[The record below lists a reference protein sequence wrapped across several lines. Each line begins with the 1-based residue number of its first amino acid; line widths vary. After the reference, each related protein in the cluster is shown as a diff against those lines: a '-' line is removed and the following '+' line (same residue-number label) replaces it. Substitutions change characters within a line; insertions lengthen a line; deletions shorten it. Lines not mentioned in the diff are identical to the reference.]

1 MYNHI
6 IFYVSLKKVIQR
18 LVLLKSN
25 RQMSTELIH
34 WFDKFH
40 YFNVEIKSLFSL
52 RNSPFFVKRG
62 SKAEFN
68 SQIQSSRFLL
78 FLEKLAG
85 LVWAENIVLC
95 SAYNLSRVWMVL
107 LLGFCQ
113 ISLLCRDCGP
123 APHWHLTSRDC
134 GRNFGN
140 CMFNPISSQE
150 HSINWLL
157 PFNFYFK

>member
-1 MYNHI
+1 
-6 IFYVSLKKVIQR
+6 
-18 LVLLKSN
+18 
-25 RQMSTELIH
+25 MSTELIH

-62 SKAEFN
+62 SRAEFN

-123 APHWHLTSRDC
+123 APHWHLTFRHSEKEIRISRC
-134 GRNFGN
+134 LCKSNLGGFTEYSAN
-140 CMFNPISSQE
+140 IA
-150 HSINWLL
+150 
-157 PFNFYFK
+157 K